1 MSNFNGFQRFLWAV
15 LRRGVESVPENLEK
29 KANFAAWPQGLGT
42 DIICNLAASI
52 RTSNTAIHLYGKCAS
67 TESRCLKK
75 MKDDKLINKLPSSFV
90 YTITTQGL
98 EQLRL
103 ELPDWYEFYMQY
115 SNKHRPGGN
124 EANKVTSVR
133 MSEVHSLMQVCKIKF
148 GPQKPSLENIYNG
161 GRKNKP
167 YDNVYYMLKELKY
180 EKTQQEAR
188 TNTSRATG
196 VVFTRGINALV
207 YNAYDT
213 PITLSKPCERETRL
227 HMIPFSQDLFEDGTL
242 RTVDD
247 AIFIAKDDKAA
258 LKIINTNK
266 GFRMIGDAIKS
277 KKLTGQTFRYI
288 PLNRVGAEYLKRI
301 TDFSEQAIIASLFS
315 ESEIK
320 AAKDLGVGDAVVGNL
335 ICYEFV
341 SCNVTKI
348 IEAFN
353 RHKDDI
359 SKIGIIADTR
369 QMSFIFTLFGRPQE
383 GVKSKKLSGEEINR
397 RLYGKEK
404 ILE

>member
-1 MSNFNGFQRFLWAV
+1 MS
-15 LRRGVESVPENLEK
+15 ENLEK
-29 KANFAAWPQGLGT
+29 NANFTTWPQGLGT

-75 MKDDKLINKLPSSFV
+75 MKDNKLINKLPSSFV
-90 YTITTQGL
+90 YKITKQGL
-98 EQLRL
+98 EQLQA

-115 SNKHRPGGN
+115 SSNNRPGGD
-124 EANKVTSVR
+124 EAHKTTSLR
-133 MSEVHSLMQVCKIKF
+133 LSEVHSLMQICGIKF
-148 GPQKPSLENIYNG
+148 GPQKPSLENIHNG
-161 GRKNKP
+161 GIKNKP

-196 VVFTRGINALV
+196 VVFSKGINALV

-213 PITLSKPCERETRL
+213 PMILSKPCERETRH
-227 HMIPFSQDLFEDGTL
+227 HMVPLSQELFEDGTL
-242 RTVDD
+242 RTVND
-247 AIFIAKDDKAA
+247 AIFIAKDDKSA
-258 LKIINTNK
+258 LEIINTNK

-288 PLNRVGAEYLKRI
+288 PLSRDGAEYLKRI
-301 TDFSEQAIIASLFS
+301 TDFSEQAIISALFS

-320 AAKDLGVGDAVVGNL
+320 AAKDLGVGDAVIGNL

-353 RHKDDI
+353 RHADDI
-359 SKIGIIADTR
+359 LKVGFVIDSR
-369 QMSFIFTLFGRPQE
+369 QMGFIRRLLGNPKDMNARQLE
-383 GVKSKKLSGEEINR
+383 GKDINLK
-397 RLYGKEK
+397 LYGKEK
-404 ILE
+404 IIE